1 MFKRPFLAN
10 YLPRHHTAS
19 CASPLDIKL
28 TAQRMTT
35 RRYLGSSASQS
46 PFLDV
51 REFRMKV
58 FCWRRG
64 RRYPSGEDIELC
76 DVHDFS
82 QLAF

>member
-35 RRYLGSSASQS
+35 RR
-46 PFLDV
+46 
-51 REFRMKV
+51 
-58 FCWRRG
+58 RG

-82 QLAF
+82 QLAS